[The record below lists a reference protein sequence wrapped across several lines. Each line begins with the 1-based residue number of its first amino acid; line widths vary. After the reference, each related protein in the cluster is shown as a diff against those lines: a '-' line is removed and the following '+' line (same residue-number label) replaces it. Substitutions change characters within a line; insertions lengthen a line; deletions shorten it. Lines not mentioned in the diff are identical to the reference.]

1 MSHKSW
7 NKIFADNIKCL
18 SINMIQSICSKYLG
32 IICKN
37 NEAFIPTLK
46 WNKTYIFIRYN
57 TLQLHI
63 YFTIANSTHACFLYL
78 SLVW

>member
-1 MSHKSW
+1 MFI
-7 NKIFADNIKCL
+7 NKQGCL
-18 SINMIQSICSKYLG
+18 KLKNYHLIQSICSKDLG

-37 NEAFIPTLK
+37 NEACIPTLK
-46 WNKTYIFIRYN
+46 WNKTYIFIRYS
-57 TLQLHI
+57 TLQLHV